1 MAKTTQLEMLQGLAE
16 SSKDMGREENSSKEP
31 TSSAT
36 SESLKRQ
43 RLADSFASMMA
54 EKFDQFTAALK
65 DEAPKGP
72 TSKEM
77 R

>member
-1 MAKTTQLEMLQGLAE
+1 MLQGLAE

-54 EKFDQFTAALK
+54 EKFDHCSTQ
-65 DEAPKGP
+65 G
-72 TSKEM
+72 
-77 R
+77 